1 MLSYME
7 DCVSEIKLWIH
18 FKLNDDQT
26 KFSVFKSK
34 RNVNMF
40 VGESVH
46 VGCTTIKIS
55 PKVKNLGSY
64 I

>member
-1 MLSYME
+1 MDGHHS
-7 DCVSEIKLWIH
+7 
-18 FKLNDDQT
+18 KLNDDQT